1 MGAAAAL
8 YPATGWV
15 FRSRHAV
22 QVAEVRW
29 YSIGVLMEE
38 LEEALD
44 GLQNHLHDYSKHIPD
59 AAIKLYAKPHP
70 TPEKD
75 LMTP

>member
-1 MGAAAAL
+1 MRCLAAA
-8 YPATGWV
+8 
-15 FRSRHAV
+15 

-38 LEEALD
+38 LEEAVEN
-44 GLQNHLHDYSKHIPD
+44 LQSHLHEYSKHLPD

-70 TPEKD
+70 RPEKD
-75 LMTP
+75 LMIP

>member
-1 MGAAAAL
+1 M
-8 YPATGWV
+8 
-15 FRSRHAV
+15 
-22 QVAEVRW
+22 RW

-44 GLQNHLHDYSKHIPD
+44 GLQDQLHEYSKHIPD
-59 AAIKLYAKPHP
+59 AAIKLYAKPHAE
-70 TPEKD
+70 PEKD

>member
-1 MGAAAAL
+1 MGVL
-8 YPATGWV
+8 LSGT
-15 FRSRHAV
+15 HAV

-29 YSIGVLMEE
+29 YSMGVLMEE
-38 LEEALD
+38 LEEALN
-44 GLQNHLHDYSKHIPD
+44 GLQEHLHDYSKHIPD

-70 TPEKD
+70 EPEKD